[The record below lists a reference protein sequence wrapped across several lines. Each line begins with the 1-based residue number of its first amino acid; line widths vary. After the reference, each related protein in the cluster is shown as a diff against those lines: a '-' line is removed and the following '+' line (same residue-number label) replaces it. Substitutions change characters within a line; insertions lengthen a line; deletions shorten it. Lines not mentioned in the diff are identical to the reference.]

1 MLTPPNRNAPS
12 SPAPSAA
19 DIAGL
24 FRAHDE
30 RDRPRYE
37 RFWSYYRNELPV
49 RPTLRSTCATS
60 PRAAHR
66 PAQAMGLPER
76 FTRPLESS
84 GEPREIVIEND
95 IAWRIDSITDFVFG
109 KPFTLHSS
117 SPDADLAASIERVLT
132 SAWDASGGLAML
144 QTACTLGA
152 VHGHID
158 LFIRSDAL
166 FDAAP
171 SIRRAL
177 RRAAD
182 HTERDAILA
191 SAARLIAIEPIAAPR
206 GVPVLDPRDYRLL
219 RAFVLRDASR
229 ASTDPASTPWGSE
242 SRNHRP
248 FARLTGAIKRATSAD
263 APDERYTLI
272 TDRAITERDGSTTLR
287 TIDHPLGELPVV
299 HIQNS
304 PQPYRYDGLSDVEP
318 LIALQDE
325 LNTRLSDR
333 AHRVTMQSFK
343 MYFAKGFDTP
353 EDLAVAPGQIW
364 STHNPDAELHSF
376 GGDAHTPSEDD
387 HITQIREALDKAS
400 GVSPLVLGLLRAKI
414 GHLSSENA
422 LRITMMG
429 VLSKT
434 ARRRQTWTAGI
445 TAASRLVLLAL
456 DRADILRTTER
467 DREITLRWPDPLP
480 PDQLRQLQAAKLKA
494 ELGVPRDQ
502 ILRELGYG
510 HLTDAALPPSPLEG
524 EGRGE
529 GSAAKPLP

>member
-1 MLTPPNRNAPS
+1 MHLPPTARTPGSSLSPTDLAP
-12 SPAPSAA
+12 
-19 DIAGL
+19 L
-24 FRAHDE
+24 FKAHDQHA
-30 RDRPRYE
+30 RPRYE
-37 RFWSYYRNELPV
+37 RFWAYYRNELPV
-49 RPTLRSTCATS
+49 RAAQRSTCATS

-66 PAQAMGLPER
+66 PAQAMGLPDR
-76 FTRPLESS
+76 FSRPVESS

-95 IAWRIDSITDFVFG
+95 IAWRIDAITDFVFG
-109 KPFTLHSS
+109 RPYTLHSS
-117 SPDADLAASIERVLT
+117 SPDRALAFSIEHALESVWE
-132 SAWDASGGLAML
+132 SSGGLSML
-144 QTACTLGA
+144 QTGATLGA

-158 LFIRSDAL
+158 LFVRTEAL

-171 SIRRAL
+171 GIRRAL

-182 HTERDAILA
+182 DTEREAVLA
-191 SAARLIAIEPIAAPR
+191 AAARLITIEPIAAPR

-219 RAFVLRDASR
+219 RAYALRDHSR
-229 ASTDPASTPWGSE
+229 AADDLAGTPPGAPWDERSG
-242 SRNHRP
+242 P
-248 FARLTGAIKRATSAD
+248 IARLTGAIRRAASSA

-272 TDRAITERDGSTTLR
+272 TPARTTEFDGPRALRST
-287 TIDHPLGELPVV
+287 DHPLGELPIV

-304 PQPYRYDGLSDVEP
+304 PQPFRYDGLSDVEP

-364 STHNPDAELHSF
+364 STHNPDAELHAF

-434 ARRRQTWTAGI
+434 ARRRQTWAAGI
-445 TAASRLVLLAL
+445 TSASRLVLLAL

-467 DREITLRWPDPLP
+467 DRELTIRWPDPLP
-480 PDQLRQLQAAKLKA
+480 PDELRRLQAAKLKA
-494 ELGVPRDQ
+494 ELGVPREQ
-502 ILRELGYG
+502 VLRELGYG
-510 HLTDAALPPSPLEG
+510 HLTDADSTSLPPSPLEG
-524 EGRGE
+524 EG
-529 GSAAKPLP
+529 GSRSQTG

>member
-1 MLTPPNRNAPS
+1 MTPTPTPSTSTSTPAELAP
-12 SPAPSAA
+12 
-19 DIAGL
+19 L
-24 FRAHDE
+24 FRHHDQH
-30 RDRPRYE
+30 DRPRYE
-37 RFWSYYRNELPV
+37 RFWLYYRNELPV
-49 RPTLRSTCATS
+49 PTARRSTVATS

-66 PAQAMGLPER
+66 PAQAMGLPDR
-76 FTRPLESS
+76 FNRPLEFS

-109 KPFTLHSS
+109 KPYTLESS
-117 SPDADLAASIERVLT
+117 SPDAALASSIERALS
-132 SAWDASGGLAML
+132 SAWEHSGGLGML
-144 QTACTLGA
+144 QTASTLA
-152 VHGHID
+152 SVHGHID
-158 LFIRSDAL
+158 LLVRTEAL

-171 SIRRAL
+171 GIRRAL
-177 RRAAD
+177 RRASDDA
-182 HTERDAILA
+182 EREAVLA
-191 SAARLIAIEPIAAPR
+191 AAARLIAIEPIAAPR
-206 GVPVLDPRDYRLL
+206 GVPVLDPRDYRQL
-219 RAFVLRDASR
+219 RAYALRGTPRPSHE
-229 ASTDPASTPWGSE
+229 STGTPWD
-242 SRNHRP
+242 HRTGP
-248 FARLTGAIKRATSAD
+248 IARLTGAIKRASGAE

-272 TDRAITERDGSTTLR
+272 TDRKLIDYDGSSVLR
-287 TIDHPLGELPVV
+287 SIDHPLGELPVV

-304 PQPYRYDGLSDVEP
+304 PQPFRYDGLSDVEP

-343 MYFAKGFDTP
+343 MYFAKGFETP

-364 STHNPDAELHSF
+364 STHNPEAELHAF

-387 HITQIREALDKAS
+387 HINQIREALDKAS

-434 ARRRQTWTAGI
+434 ARRRQAWAAGI
-445 TAASRLVLLAL
+445 TSASRLILLAL

-467 DREITLRWPDPLP
+467 DRELTIRWPDPLP

-494 ELGVPRDQ
+494 ELGVPREQ
-502 ILRELGYG
+502 VLRELGYAP
-510 HLTDAALPPSPLEG
+510 TD
-524 EGRGE
+524 
-529 GSAAKPLP
+529 